1 MKVNPIGCSNLPA
14 GFTLIELIVVVAL
27 ISLLLFIAI
36 PRLQDTILSDERR
49 EMANWIMFKTQ
60 SLREKAIRDQV
71 VYVLHVDI
79 DNQHMWV
86 SIENRVEESLE
97 HSAKKGYEFKKN
109 LKIVDV
115 EYQQKG
121 KITSGTAD
129 ILFYSKGYADRAFIH
144 VEENDEKQLSFL
156 VETFLPEVK
165 MYGEYRSFE
174 DQRVY
179 AP

>member
-1 MKVNPIGCSNLPA
+1 MKVTPIGCSNLPT
-14 GFTLIELIVVVAL
+14 GFTLVELIVVVAL
-27 ISLLLFIAI
+27 ISLLLFIAM
-36 PRLQDTILSDERR
+36 PRFQDTILSDERR
-49 EMANWIMFKTQ
+49 KMANWIMFKTQ
-60 SLREKAIRDQV
+60 SLREKSIRDQV

-86 SIENRVEESLE
+86 SIENQVEESLE
-97 HSAKKGYEFKKN
+97 HSAKKGYELKQS
-109 LKIVDV
+109 LKIIDV
-115 EYQQKG
+115 EHQQTG

-129 ILFYSKGYADRAFIH
+129 IRFYSKGYADRAFIH
-144 VEENDEKQLSFL
+144 AEENDEKQLSFL

-174 DQRVY
+174 EQGVY

>member
-1 MKVNPIGCSNLPA
+1 MKVTPTGCSNLPT

-27 ISLLLFIAI
+27 ISLLFFIAM

-86 SIENRVEESLE
+86 SIENRVTEALE
-97 HSAKKGYEFKKN
+97 HSAKKGYELKKN
-109 LKIVDV
+109 LKIIDV
-115 EYQQKG
+115 EHQQKG
-121 KITSGTAD
+121 KTTSGTAD
-129 ILFYSKGYADRAFIH
+129 ILFYNKGYADRAFIH

-156 VETFLPEVK
+156 VESFLPEVK
-165 MYGEYRSFE
+165 MYEEYRSFE
-174 DQRVY
+174 D
-179 AP
+179 